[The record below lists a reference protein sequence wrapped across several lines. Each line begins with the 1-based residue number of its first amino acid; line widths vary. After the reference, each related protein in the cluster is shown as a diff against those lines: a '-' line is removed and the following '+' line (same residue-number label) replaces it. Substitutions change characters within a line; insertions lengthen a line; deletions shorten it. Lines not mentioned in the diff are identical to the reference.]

1 MKELVSIIMPTFN
14 SEKFVSRSIQSVLN
28 QTYDQW
34 EFLITDDKSTDNT
47 IHIIESF
54 SDSRIKLFQLNQNS
68 GAAVARNESIRNM
81 SGDFICFLD
90 SDDEWAPTK
99 LYDQVLFMKNNN
111 IRFSFTSYFRV
122 EPDAS
127 FRINKVGGKT
137 NYKQLLG
144 NTKIYTSTVM
154 IRVFEGFPLMPN
166 YRRRQ
171 DFAYWLDLLKI
182 IDYAYPLNVPLTKY
196 YVTPNSLSSN
206 YMKSVKS
213 TWFIYRNH
221 EELNFLVS
229 VTHLLSY
236 LFFAFKKRLNS

>member
-1 MKELVSIIMPTFN
+1 MPTFN

-34 EFLITDDKSTDNT
+34 ELLITDDKSTDNT
-47 IHIIESF
+47 IQIIESF

-68 GAAVARNESIRNM
+68 GAAVARNESIRNI
-81 SGDFICFLD
+81 SGDFIAFID
-90 SDDEWAPTK
+90 SDDEWMPTK
-99 LYDQVLFMKNNN
+99 LYDQILFMKNKNV
-111 IRFSFTSYFRV
+111 RFSFTSYFRI
-122 EPDAS
+122 ETDTS
-127 FRINKVGGKT
+127 FIINKVGGGT

-154 IRVFEGFPLMPN
+154 IRVFKGLPLMPN

-196 YVTPNSLSSN
+196 YVTSNSLSSN
-206 YMKSVKS
+206 YIKSVKS
-213 TWFIYRNH
+213 TWSIYRNH
-221 EELNFLVS
+221 EDLNFSVS
-229 VTHLLSY
+229 VIHLLSY
-236 LFFAFKKRLNS
+236 IFFAFKKRFNS